1 MRFAHLSLLVFAP
14 IFFAA
19 CSNEP
24 ANETPEQKEE
34 RVLNEAAECDPLVG
48 EFRDL
53 MADYEKEL
61 GAMVAAKKIEPE
73 TQQRFSQKAM
83 DLTKRIQERGETA
96 LGVKCW
102 TEFNSIGQ
110 TYVPRIAKLS
120 MQAMTME
127 GGMESLEGMD
137 PAAMQQLKKMIGQ

>member
-1 MRFAHLSLLVFAP
+1 MILT
-14 IFFAA
+14 A
-19 CSNEP
+19 CSSDP
-24 ANETPEQKEE
+24 VNETPEQKEE
-34 RVLNEAAECDPLVG
+34 RVLNDAAECDPLVG

-73 TQQRFSQKAM
+73 TQQRFSKKAS
-83 DLTKRIQERGETA
+83 DLTTRIQERGETA

-120 MQAMTME
+120 MEAMMME
-127 GGMESLEGMD
+127 GGIESLEGMD
-137 PAAMQQLKKMIGQ
+137 PEAMKQLRKMIGQ